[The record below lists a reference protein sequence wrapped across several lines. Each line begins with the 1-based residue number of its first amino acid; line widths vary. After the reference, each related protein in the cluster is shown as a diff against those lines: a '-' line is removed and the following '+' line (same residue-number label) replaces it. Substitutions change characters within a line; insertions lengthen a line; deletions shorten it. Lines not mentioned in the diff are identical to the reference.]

1 MTSLTIKTDMNHNKV
16 LQELE
21 GYLKVEQRKVELAI
35 SESKNANGNGL
46 QELWQERDS
55 PAEDE
60 IREVEFNHRAKL
72 LNQWR
77 EIEEALQRLQQKAF
91 GRCIDCGKQIA
102 AKRLFASPMVSRCLP
117 CQARVE
123 GDISTPSL

>member
-1 MTSLTIKTDMNHNKV
+1 MAGLTIKTAINSKNVFK
-16 LQELE
+16 ELE
-21 GYLKVEQRKVELAI
+21 RYLKDEQRRVELAI

-60 IREVEFNHRAKL
+60 IREVEFNHRANL

-77 EIEEALQRLQQKAF
+77 DIEEALQRLKEKAF
-91 GRCIDCGKQIA
+91 GRCLDCGKQIA
-102 AKRLFASPMVSRCLP
+102 AKRLLANPMVSRCLP
-117 CQARVE
+117 CQRRVE